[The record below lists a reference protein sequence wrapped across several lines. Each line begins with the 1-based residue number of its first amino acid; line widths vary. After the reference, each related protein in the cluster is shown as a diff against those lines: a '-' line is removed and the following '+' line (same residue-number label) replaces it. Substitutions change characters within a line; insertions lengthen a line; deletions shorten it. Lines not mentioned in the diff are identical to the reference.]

1 MITNYSLRYLWRNRG
16 NSVTRL
22 VSLALGLIV
31 ALLICS
37 YVGINLSYGRFF
49 PDRERVYQV
58 FMKSSMAD
66 FSSQG
71 MLEPMAFTLAEEV
84 PSIEMTTNLLKES
97 VQVNMGND
105 AIKSRRLKVSSDF
118 FKVLDFGVIS
128 GDVERVLSNEG
139 LANNEVMIS
148 ERLSD
153 KVFGKNDPLGNVIE
167 LNGKEHVVAGVFCTP
182 PVTNPIGSF
191 DVVSWLKYSTEK
203 SMGWNGGDSYPTYV
217 KLHKGVTLD
226 EADAALQNL
235 IEKHD
240 ILSQIVKMWQAEYF
254 FTPIEDAYYIVDD
267 SIRKMQIIYG
277 ILAVLAL
284 LVGTLNYV
292 LLTLSSL
299 ASRSRTVAMLR
310 CSGASRGD
318 IFRMLL
324 SETFIMIVASIL
336 LVAFILLC
344 LSNQIYQ
351 LLGYHLNEFFAL
363 ERIWIPALVCIV
375 SFLLAGLIPAVLYSR
390 VNLEYAFKRG
400 SDNRTW
406 WKRILL
412 FVQVA
417 CTTAVVCFLLVTAQ
431 QSKYVLKAD
440 VGYKYDNVITMNY
453 NATQSEHSVMM
464 DEIRKL
470 PCVENA
476 ALSMN
481 YPISG
486 YWGNPVV
493 DANKMEILFSCR
505 FEYFDENYIDLMQME
520 IIAGRNF
527 NAQDASNKTIVNE
540 KFVHQYGW
548 DLDSAIGKSFLQN
561 GSWNEVIGVV
571 RDYMQVSG
579 LVLPLS
585 VYHTGHATKYADE
598 EVALRYN
605 IRLTELSDDNIKAL
619 DEVIKKNYHSEIEY
633 TLRPYADMV
642 KSQFTHREDMR
653 NNVLVISLVTL
664 LISLIGLVGY
674 LGNEMS
680 RRRKEIAIRK
690 VNGATS
696 VQVLRL
702 LGLNLLWVIVPA
714 IITGVVGAIWG
725 GLRYI
730 DMLETMCEPLA
741 SWTFILGAGIVML
754 IIYVI
759 LVVRTWKTANAN
771 PIEMIK
777 IE

>member
-153 KVFGKNDPLGNVIE
+153 KVFGKNDPLGKIITINE
-167 LNGKEHVVAGVFCTP
+167 EEHVVAGVFNTP
-182 PVTNPIGSF
+182 PVTNPIVDF
-191 DVVSWLKYSTEK
+191 DIVSWLKFDPQTLD
-203 SMGWNGGDSYPTYV
+203 WNGGDNYPTYI
-217 KLHKGVTLD
+217 KLNKGATID
-226 EADAALQNL
+226 ELETQFESL
-235 IEKHD
+235 IEHHEM
-240 ILSQIVKMWQAEYF
+240 LQFMMQMLHAEF
-254 FTPIEDAYYIVDD
+254 FFVPIEDSYYVVDD
-267 SIRKMQIIYG
+267 STRTTQVIYG
-277 ILAVLAL
+277 VLAVLAL

-299 ASRSRTVAMLR
+299 ASRSRTIAMLR

-336 LVAFILLC
+336 LAAFLLLC

-351 LLGYHLNEFFAL
+351 LLGYHLNELFAL

-440 VGYKYDNVITMNY
+440 VGYKYDNVITMEY
-453 NATQSEHSVMM
+453 SATQSQHSALR
-464 DEIRKL
+464 DEIGNL
-470 PCVENA
+470 PFVQSVG
-476 ALSMN
+476 LSVQ
-481 YPISG
+481 YPING
-486 YWGNPVV
+486 YMGSPVIDV
-493 DANKMEILFSCR
+493 EKEEIMFLCR
-505 FEYFDENYIDLMQME
+505 YECFDENYIETMQMD
-520 IIAGRNF
+520 IIRGRNF
-527 NAQDASNKTIVNE
+527 NEQDGTKKAIVNE
-540 KFVHQYGW
+540 KFVHQHGW
-548 DLDSAIGKSFLQN
+548 DLNSAVGKYFFQN
-561 GSWNEVIGVV
+561 GGWVQVIGVIK
-571 RDYMQVSG
+571 DFSQG
-579 LVLPLS
+579 LGIILPLA
-585 VYHTGHATKYADE
+585 VYRPEHFFNQMSAQDAM
-598 EVALRYN
+598 LQYN
-605 IRLTELSDDNIKAL
+605 IRLDELSSENIKAL
-619 DEVIKKNYHSEIEY
+619 DNAIKKHYHSDSEY
-633 TLRPYADMV
+633 TLLSYADKV
-642 KSQFTHREDMR
+642 KSQFTYRDDMC
-653 NNVLVISLVTL
+653 NNVLVIPLVTL

-674 LGNEMS
+674 LDNEML

-696 VQVLRL
+696 VQVLSL
-702 LGLNLLWVIVPA
+702 LGLNLLWVIIPA
-714 IITGVVGAIWG
+714 IITGVAGAIWG

-730 DMLETMCEPLA
+730 DMLETMCAPLA
-741 SWTFILGAGIVML
+741 AWTFLLGSGIVLFVVYGIL
-754 IIYVI
+754 II
-759 LVVRTWKTANAN
+759 RTWKAANEN
-771 PIEMIK
+771 PIDAIN
-777 IE
+777 

>member
-1 MITNYSLRYLWRNRG
+1 MIANYSFRYLLKNRG

-49 PDRERVYQV
+49 PDRDRVYQV
-58 FMKSSMAD
+58 HENSPQF
-66 FSSQG
+66 G
-71 MLEPMAFTLAEEV
+71 LCTHMLEPLAPTLAEGI
-84 PSIEMTTNLLKES
+84 PQIEAVTNFIS
-97 VQVNMGND
+97 QGVQVKMGND
-105 AIKSRRLKVSSDF
+105 IIESYHLNVSSDF

-336 LVAFILLC
+336 LAAFLLLC

-351 LLGYHLNEFFAL
+351 LLGYHFNELFAL

-440 VGYKYDNVITMNY
+440 VGYKYDNVITMEY
-453 NATQSEHSVMM
+453 SATQSQHSALR
-464 DEIRKL
+464 DEIGKL
-470 PCVENA
+470 PFVQSVG
-476 ALSMN
+476 LSVQ
-481 YPISG
+481 YPING
-486 YWGNPVV
+486 YMGSPVIDV
-493 DANKMEILFSCR
+493 EKEEIMFLCR
-505 FEYFDENYIDLMQME
+505 YECFDENYIETMQME
-520 IIAGRNF
+520 IIRGRNF
-527 NAQDASNKTIVNE
+527 NEQDGTKKAIVNE
-540 KFVHQYGW
+540 KFVHQHGW
-548 DLDSAIGKSFLQN
+548 DLNSAVGKYFFQN
-561 GSWNEVIGVV
+561 GGWVQVIGVIK
-571 RDYMQVSG
+571 DFSQG
-579 LVLPLS
+579 LGIILPLV
-585 VYHTGHATKYADE
+585 VYRPEHFFNQMSAQDAM
-598 EVALRYN
+598 LQYN
-605 IRLTELSDDNIKAL
+605 IRLDELSSENIKAL
-619 DEVIKKNYHSEIEY
+619 DNAIKKHYHSDSEY
-633 TLRPYADMV
+633 TLLSYADKV
-642 KSQFTHREDMR
+642 KSQFTYRNDMR

-696 VQVLRL
+696 VQVLSL
-702 LGLNLLWVIVPA
+702 LGLNLLWVIIPA
-714 IITGVVGAIWG
+714 IITGVVGAVWG

-730 DMLETMCEPLA
+730 DMLETMCESLA
-741 SWTFILGAGIVML
+741 SWTFILGAGIVLL

-759 LVVRTWKTANAN
+759 LVVRTWKTANSN

>member
-1 MITNYSLRYLWRNRG
+1 MIANYSFRYLLKNRV

-49 PDRERVYQV
+49 PDRDRVYQV
-58 FMKSSMAD
+58 HENSPQF
-66 FSSQG
+66 G
-71 MLEPMAFTLAEEV
+71 LCTHMLEPLAPTLAEGI
-84 PSIEMTTNLLKES
+84 PQIEAVTNFIS
-97 VQVNMGND
+97 QGVQVKMGND
-105 AIKSRRLKVSSDF
+105 IIESYHLNVSSDF

-153 KVFGKNDPLGNVIE
+153 KVFGKNDPLGKIITINE
-167 LNGKEHVVAGVFCTP
+167 EEHVVAGVFNTP
-182 PVTNPIGSF
+182 PVTNPIVDF
-191 DVVSWLKYSTEK
+191 DIVSWLKFDPQTLD
-203 SMGWNGGDSYPTYV
+203 WNGGDNYPTYI
-217 KLHKGVTLD
+217 KLNKGATID
-226 EADAALQNL
+226 ELETQFESL
-235 IEKHD
+235 IEHHEM
-240 ILSQIVKMWQAEYF
+240 LQFMMQMLHAEF
-254 FTPIEDAYYIVDD
+254 FFVPIEDSYYVVDD
-267 SIRKMQIIYG
+267 STRTTQVIYG
-277 ILAVLAL
+277 VLAVLAL

-299 ASRSRTVAMLR
+299 ASRSRTIAMLR

-336 LVAFILLC
+336 LAAFLLLC

-351 LLGYHLNEFFAL
+351 LLGYHLNELFAL

-605 IRLTELSDDNIKAL
+605 IRLTELSDDNIKVL

-633 TLRPYADMV
+633 TLRPYADRV

-730 DMLETMCEPLA
+730 DMLETMCEPLT
-741 SWTFILGAGIVML
+741 SWTFILGAGIVLFVVYGIL
-754 IIYVI
+754 II
-759 LVVRTWKTANAN
+759 RTWRAANEN
-771 PIEMIK
+771 PIDAIN
-777 IE
+777 

>member
-1 MITNYSLRYLWRNRG
+1 MIANYSFRYLLKNRA

-22 VSLALGLIV
+22 VSLASGLIV

-58 FMKSSMAD
+58 HENSPQF
-66 FSSQG
+66 G
-71 MLEPMAFTLAEEV
+71 LCTHMLEPLAPTLAEGI
-84 PSIEMTTNLLKES
+84 PQIEAVTNFIS
-97 VQVNMGND
+97 QGVQVKIGND
-105 AIKSRRLKVSSDF
+105 IIESYHLNVSSDF

-191 DVVSWLKYSTEK
+191 DIVSWLKYSTEK
-203 SMGWNGGDSYPTYV
+203 SMGWNGGDNYPTYV

-235 IEKHD
+235 IEKHE

-277 ILAVLAL
+277 ILAVLTL

-336 LVAFILLC
+336 LAAFLLLC

-351 LLGYHLNEFFAL
+351 LLGYHLNELFAL

-730 DMLETMCEPLA
+730 DMMETMCEPLA
-741 SWTFILGAGIVML
+741 SWTFILGAGIVLFVVYGIL
-754 IIYVI
+754 II
-759 LVVRTWKTANAN
+759 RTWRAANEN
-771 PIEMIK
+771 PIDAIN
-777 IE
+777 

>member
-1 MITNYSLRYLWRNRG
+1 MKINYSLRYLWRNRG

-153 KVFGKNDPLGNVIE
+153 KVFGKNDPLGKIITINE
-167 LNGKEHVVAGVFCTP
+167 EEHVVAGVFNTP
-182 PVTNPIGSF
+182 PVTNPIVDF
-191 DVVSWLKYSTEK
+191 DIVSWLKFDPQTLD
-203 SMGWNGGDSYPTYV
+203 WNGGDNYPTYI
-217 KLHKGVTLD
+217 KLNKGATID
-226 EADAALQNL
+226 ELETQFESL
-235 IEKHD
+235 IEHHEM
-240 ILSQIVKMWQAEYF
+240 LQFMMQMLHAEF
-254 FTPIEDAYYIVDD
+254 FFVPIEDSYYVVDD
-267 SIRKMQIIYG
+267 STRTTQVIYG
-277 ILAVLAL
+277 VLAVLAL

-299 ASRSRTVAMLR
+299 ASRSRTIAMLR

-336 LVAFILLC
+336 LAAFLLLC

-351 LLGYHLNEFFAL
+351 LLGYHLNELFAL

-440 VGYKYDNVITMNY
+440 VGYKYDNVITMEY
-453 NATQSEHSVMM
+453 SATQSQHSALR
-464 DEIRKL
+464 DEIGKL
-470 PCVENA
+470 PFVQSVG
-476 ALSMN
+476 LSVQ
-481 YPISG
+481 YPING
-486 YWGNPVV
+486 YMGSPVIDV
-493 DANKMEILFSCR
+493 EKEEIMFLCR
-505 FEYFDENYIDLMQME
+505 YECFDENYIETMQME
-520 IIAGRNF
+520 IIRGRNF
-527 NAQDASNKTIVNE
+527 NEQDGTKKAIVNE
-540 KFVHQYGW
+540 KFVHQHGW
-548 DLDSAIGKSFLQN
+548 DLDSAVGKYFFQN
-561 GSWNEVIGVV
+561 GGWVQVIGVIK
-571 RDYMQVSG
+571 DFSQG
-579 LVLPLS
+579 LGIILPLA
-585 VYHTGHATKYADE
+585 VYRPEHFLNQMSAQDAM
-598 EVALRYN
+598 LQYN
-605 IRLTELSDDNIKAL
+605 IRLDKLSSENIKAL
-619 DEVIKKNYHSEIEY
+619 DNAIKKHYHSDSEY
-633 TLRPYADMV
+633 TLLSYADKV
-642 KSQFTHREDMR
+642 KSQFTYRDDMR

-696 VQVLRL
+696 VQVLSL

-714 IITGVVGAIWG
+714 IITGVVGAVWG
-725 GLRYI
+725 GLLYI

-741 SWTFILGAGIVML
+741 SWTFILGAGIVLL

-759 LVVRTWKTANAN
+759 LVVRTWKTANSN

>member
-97 VQVNMGND
+97 MQVNMGND
-105 AIKSRRLKVSSDF
+105 VIKSRRLKVSSDF

-153 KVFGKNDPLGNVIE
+153 KVFGKNDPLGKIITINE
-167 LNGKEHVVAGVFCTP
+167 EEHVVAGVFNTP
-182 PVTNPIGSF
+182 PVTNPIVDF
-191 DVVSWLKYSTEK
+191 DIVSWLKFDPQTLD
-203 SMGWNGGDSYPTYV
+203 WNGGDNYPTYI
-217 KLHKGVTLD
+217 KLNKGATID
-226 EADAALQNL
+226 ELETQFESL
-235 IEKHD
+235 IEHHEM
-240 ILSQIVKMWQAEYF
+240 LQFMMQMLHAEF
-254 FTPIEDAYYIVDD
+254 FFVPIEDSYYVVDD
-267 SIRKMQIIYG
+267 STRTTQVIYG
-277 ILAVLAL
+277 VLAVLAL

-299 ASRSRTVAMLR
+299 ASRNRTIAMLR

-336 LVAFILLC
+336 LAAFLLLC

-351 LLGYHLNEFFAL
+351 LLGYHLNELFAL

-375 SFLLAGLIPAVLYSR
+375 SFLLAGLIPAILYSR

-417 CTTAVVCFLLVTAQ
+417 CTTAVVCFLLVTSQ

-440 VGYKYDNVITMNY
+440 VGYKYDNVITMEY
-453 NATQSEHSVMM
+453 SATQSQHSALR
-464 DEIRKL
+464 DEIGKL
-470 PCVENA
+470 PFVQSVG
-476 ALSMN
+476 LSVQ
-481 YPISG
+481 YPING
-486 YWGNPVV
+486 YMGSPVIDV
-493 DANKMEILFSCR
+493 EKEEIMFLCR
-505 FEYFDENYIDLMQME
+505 YECFDENYIETMQMD
-520 IIAGRNF
+520 IIRGRNF
-527 NAQDASNKTIVNE
+527 NEQDGTKKAIVNE
-540 KFVHQYGW
+540 KFVHQHGW
-548 DLDSAIGKSFLQN
+548 DLDSAVGKYFFQN
-561 GSWNEVIGVV
+561 GWIQVIGIVK
-571 RDYMQVSG
+571 DFSQG
-579 LVLPLS
+579 LGIILPLA
-585 VYHTGHATKYADE
+585 VYRPEHFFNQMSAQDAM
-598 EVALRYN
+598 LQYN
-605 IRLTELSDDNIKAL
+605 IRLDELSSENIKAL
-619 DEVIKKNYHSEIEY
+619 DNAIKKYYHSDSEY
-633 TLRPYADMV
+633 TLLSYADKV
-642 KSQFTHREDMR
+642 KSQFTYRDDMR

-714 IITGVVGAIWG
+714 IITGVVGAVWG

-741 SWTFILGAGIVML
+741 SWTFILGAGIVLL

>member
-1 MITNYSLRYLWRNRG
+1 MIANYSFRYLLKNRG

-49 PDRERVYQV
+49 PDRDRVYQV
-58 FMKSSMAD
+58 HENSPQF
-66 FSSQG
+66 G
-71 MLEPMAFTLAEEV
+71 LCTHMLEPLAPTLAEGI
-84 PSIEMTTNLLKES
+84 PQIEAVTNFIS
-97 VQVNMGND
+97 QGVQVKMGND
-105 AIKSRRLKVSSDF
+105 IIESYHLNVSSDF

-417 CTTAVVCFLLVTAQ
+417 CTTAVVCFLLVTAR

-741 SWTFILGAGIVML
+741 SWTFILGAGIVLFVVYGIL
-754 IIYVI
+754 II
-759 LVVRTWKTANAN
+759 RTWRAANEN
-771 PIEMIK
+771 PIDAIN
-777 IE
+777 

>member
-1 MITNYSLRYLWRNRG
+1 MITNYSFRYLRRNRG

-49 PDRERVYQV
+49 PDRDRVYQV
-58 FMKSSMAD
+58 HENSPQF
-66 FSSQG
+66 G
-71 MLEPMAFTLAEEV
+71 LCTHMLEPLAPTLAEGI
-84 PSIEMTTNLLKES
+84 PQIEAVTNFIS
-97 VQVNMGND
+97 QGVQVKMGND
-105 AIKSRRLKVSSDF
+105 IIESYHLNVSSDF

-203 SMGWNGGDSYPTYV
+203 SMGWNGGDNYPTYV

-235 IEKHD
+235 IEKHE

-336 LVAFILLC
+336 LAAFILLC

-605 IRLTELSDDNIKAL
+605 IRLTELSDDNIKVL

-633 TLRPYADMV
+633 TLRPYADRV

-714 IITGVVGAIWG
+714 IITGVVGAVWG
-725 GLRYI
+725 GLHYI

-741 SWTFILGAGIVML
+741 SWTFILGAGIVLL

>member
-22 VSLALGLIV
+22 VSLVLGLIV

-153 KVFGKNDPLGNVIE
+153 KVFGKNDPLGKIITINE
-167 LNGKEHVVAGVFCTP
+167 EEHVVAGVFNTP
-182 PVTNPIGSF
+182 PVTNPIVDF
-191 DVVSWLKYSTEK
+191 DIVSWLKFDPQTLD
-203 SMGWNGGDSYPTYV
+203 WNGGDNYPTYI
-217 KLHKGVTLD
+217 KLNKGATID
-226 EADAALQNL
+226 ELETQFESL
-235 IEKHD
+235 IEHHEM
-240 ILSQIVKMWQAEYF
+240 LQFMMQMLHAEF
-254 FTPIEDAYYIVDD
+254 FFVPIEDSYYVVDD
-267 SIRKMQIIYG
+267 STRTTQVIYG
-277 ILAVLAL
+277 VLAVLAL

-299 ASRSRTVAMLR
+299 ASRSRTIAMLR

-336 LVAFILLC
+336 LAAFLLLC

-351 LLGYHLNEFFAL
+351 LLGYHLNELFAL

-440 VGYKYDNVITMNY
+440 VGYKYDNVITMEY
-453 NATQSEHSVMM
+453 SATQSQHSALR
-464 DEIRKL
+464 DEIGKL
-470 PCVENA
+470 PFVQSVG
-476 ALSMN
+476 LSVQ
-481 YPISG
+481 YPING
-486 YWGNPVV
+486 YMGSPVIDV
-493 DANKMEILFSCR
+493 EKEEIMFLCR
-505 FEYFDENYIDLMQME
+505 YECFDENYIETMQME
-520 IIAGRNF
+520 IIRGRNF
-527 NAQDASNKTIVNE
+527 NEQDGTKKAIVNE
-540 KFVHQYGW
+540 KFVHQHGW
-548 DLDSAIGKSFLQN
+548 DLNSAVGKYFFQN
-561 GSWNEVIGVV
+561 GGWVQVIGVIK
-571 RDYMQVSG
+571 DFSQG
-579 LVLPLS
+579 LGIILPLV
-585 VYHTGHATKYADE
+585 VYRPEHFFNQMSAQDAM
-598 EVALRYN
+598 LQYN
-605 IRLTELSDDNIKAL
+605 IRLDKLSSENIKAL
-619 DEVIKKNYHSEIEY
+619 DNAIKKHYHSDSEY
-633 TLRPYADMV
+633 TLLSYADKV
-642 KSQFTHREDMR
+642 KSQFTYRDDMR

-674 LGNEMS
+674 LDNEML

-696 VQVLRL
+696 VQVLSL
-702 LGLNLLWVIVPA
+702 LGLNLLWVIIPA
-714 IITGVVGAIWG
+714 IITGVAGAIWG

-730 DMLETMCEPLA
+730 DMLETMCAPLA
-741 SWTFILGAGIVML
+741 AWTFLLGSGIVLFVVYGIL
-754 IIYVI
+754 II
-759 LVVRTWKTANAN
+759 RTWKAANEN
-771 PIEMIK
+771 PIDAIN
-777 IE
+777 

>member
-1 MITNYSLRYLWRNRG
+1 MKINYSFRYLWKNRG

-22 VSLALGLIV
+22 VSLALGLLV

-49 PDRERVYQV
+49 PDRERVYQM

-66 FSSQG
+66 DVSQG
-71 MLEPMAFTLAEEV
+71 MLEPMAFTLAEEI
-84 PSIEMTTNLLKES
+84 PSIEMTTNLLRES
-97 VQVNMGND
+97 VQVKVGND
-105 AIKSRRLKVSSDF
+105 VIKSRLLNVSSDF

-153 KVFGKNDPLGNVIE
+153 KVFGKNDPLGKIITID
-167 LNGKEHVVAGVFCTP
+167 GKEHVVAGVFNTP
-182 PVTNPIGSF
+182 PVTNPIVDF
-191 DVVSWLKYSTEK
+191 DIVSWLEFNPQKIN
-203 SMGWNGGDSYPTYV
+203 WNGGDNYPTYV
-217 KLHKGVTLD
+217 KLNKGATID
-226 EADAALQNL
+226 ELESQFESM
-235 IEKHD
+235 IEHHEMFQFM
-240 ILSQIVKMWQAEYF
+240 IQMLHAEF
-254 FTPIEDAYYIVDD
+254 FFVPIEDSFYVVDD
-267 SIRKMQIIYG
+267 STRTTQVIYG

-299 ASRSRTVAMLR
+299 ASRSRTIAMLR

-324 SETFIMIVASIL
+324 SETLIMIVASIL
-336 LVAFILLC
+336 LAAFILLC

-351 LLGYHLNEFFAL
+351 LLGYHLNELFAL
-363 ERIWIPALVCIV
+363 ERIWIPALVCVV

-440 VGYKYDNVITMNY
+440 VGYKYDNVITMEY
-453 NATQSEHSVMM
+453 TATQSQHSVLS
-464 DEIRKL
+464 DEIGKL
-470 PCVENA
+470 PFVESVG
-476 ALSMN
+476 LSVQ
-481 YPISG
+481 YPIDG
-486 YWGNPVV
+486 YMGSPVIDV
-493 DANKMEILFSCR
+493 EKEDIMFLYRYEC
-505 FEYFDENYIDLMQME
+505 FDENYIETMQME
-520 IIAGRNF
+520 IVRGRNF
-527 NAQDASNKTIVNE
+527 NEQDGIKKAIVNE
-540 KFVHQYGW
+540 KFVHQHGW
-548 DLDSAIGKSFLQN
+548 DLDSAVDKYFFSN
-561 GSWNEVIGVV
+561 GWIQVIGVIK
-571 RDYMQVSG
+571 DFSQG
-579 LVLPLS
+579 IGNVLPLA
-585 VYHTGHATKYADE
+585 VYRPEHFLNQMSGQDAMLK
-598 EVALRYN
+598 YN
-605 IRLTELSDDNIKAL
+605 IRLNELSSENIKGL

-633 TLRPYADMV
+633 SLRPYADRV
-642 KSQFTHREDMR
+642 KSSFSHREDMR
-653 NNVLVISLVTL
+653 DNVLVISLVTL

-696 VQVLRL
+696 MQVLRL

-741 SWTFILGAGIVML
+741 SWTFILGAGIVLL

-759 LVVRTWKTANAN
+759 LVVSTWKTANAN

>member
-1 MITNYSLRYLWRNRG
+1 MKINYSLRYLWRNRG

-153 KVFGKNDPLGNVIE
+153 KVFGKNDPLGKIITINE
-167 LNGKEHVVAGVFCTP
+167 EEHVVAGVFNTP
-182 PVTNPIGSF
+182 PVTNPIVDF
-191 DVVSWLKYSTEK
+191 DIVSWLKFDPQTLD
-203 SMGWNGGDSYPTYV
+203 WNGGDNYPTYI
-217 KLHKGVTLD
+217 KLNKGATID
-226 EADAALQNL
+226 ELETQFESL
-235 IEKHD
+235 IEHHEM
-240 ILSQIVKMWQAEYF
+240 LQFMMHMLHVEF
-254 FTPIEDAYYIVDD
+254 FFVPIEDSYYVVDD
-267 SIRKMQIIYG
+267 STRTTQVIYG
-277 ILAVLAL
+277 VLAVLAL

-299 ASRSRTVAMLR
+299 ASRSRTIAMLR

-336 LVAFILLC
+336 LAAFLLLC

-351 LLGYHLNEFFAL
+351 LLGYHLNELFAL

-440 VGYKYDNVITMNY
+440 VGYKYDNVITMEY
-453 NATQSEHSVMM
+453 SATQSQHSALR
-464 DEIRKL
+464 DEIGKL
-470 PCVENA
+470 PFVQSVG
-476 ALSMN
+476 LSVQ
-481 YPISG
+481 YPING
-486 YWGNPVV
+486 YMGSPVIDV
-493 DANKMEILFSCR
+493 EKEEIMFLCR
-505 FEYFDENYIDLMQME
+505 YECFDENYIETMQME
-520 IIAGRNF
+520 IIRGRNF
-527 NAQDASNKTIVNE
+527 NEQDGTKKAIVNE
-540 KFVHQYGW
+540 KFVHQHGW
-548 DLDSAIGKSFLQN
+548 DLNSAVGKYFFQN
-561 GSWNEVIGVV
+561 GGWVQVIGVIK
-571 RDYMQVSG
+571 DFSQG
-579 LVLPLS
+579 LGIILPLA
-585 VYHTGHATKYADE
+585 VYRPEHFFNQMSAQDAM
-598 EVALRYN
+598 LQYN
-605 IRLTELSDDNIKAL
+605 IRLDELSSENIKAL
-619 DEVIKKNYHSEIEY
+619 DNAIKKHYHSDSEY
-633 TLRPYADMV
+633 TLLSYADKV
-642 KSQFTHREDMR
+642 KSQFTYRDDMR

-696 VQVLRL
+696 VQVLSL

-714 IITGVVGAIWG
+714 IITGVVGAVWG

-741 SWTFILGAGIVML
+741 SWTFILGAGIVLL

-759 LVVRTWKTANAN
+759 LVVRTWKTANSN